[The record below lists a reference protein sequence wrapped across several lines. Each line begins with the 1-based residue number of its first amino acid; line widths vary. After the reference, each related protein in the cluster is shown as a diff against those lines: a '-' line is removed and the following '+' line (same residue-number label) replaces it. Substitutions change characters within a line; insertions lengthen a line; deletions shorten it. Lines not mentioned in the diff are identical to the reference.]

1 VDGIFGALK
10 GKLLNV
16 LITNEDTATRLLAR
30 SPRRGE

>member
-16 LITNEDTATRLLAR
+16 LVTDEDTAARLLAR
-30 SPRRGE
+30 SPSRGE